1 VKTRLGENVPLF
13 YRFGADDMFGGGL
26 TRQEAKLAA
35 RHLEQAGVDVID
47 VSGGLGGDGQERFT
61 EQGYFIPLAEGIKG
75 MVKVPVIGVGN
86 ITEPEYADRIVR
98 EQRVDMVAF
107 GRMLLSNP
115 EFPKQAAQKLGV
127 KR

>member
-1 VKTRLGENVPLF
+1 
-13 YRFGADDMFGGGL
+13 
-26 TRQEAKLAA
+26 
-35 RHLEQAGVDVID
+35 
-47 VSGGLGGDGQERFT
+47 
-61 EQGYFIPLAEGIKG
+61 

-127 KR
+127 KL